1 MQGIA
6 LGEAGRDA
14 MAQELL
20 RIASDGQ
27 RTWDR
32 ETPKIRAEF
41 RGFID
46 LMVGKASEAE
56 EARQAKRTPPRS
68 KGVLP

>member
-1 MQGIA
+1 MPA
-6 LGEAGRDA
+6 LTDEGRNA

-27 RTWDR
+27 RSWDR
-32 ETPKIRAEF
+32 ETPKLRAEF

-46 LMVGKASEAE
+46 QMVGKASEAE
-56 EARQAKRTPPRS
+56 EARQAKLTPPRG